1 MIPNDNDVAQA
12 KSLIEAVL
20 NETPQMN
27 IQRKENLNDTIQKEF
42 IAWVQSAQNSDFKCF
57 IS

>member
-20 NETPQMN
+20 NEIT
-27 IQRKENLNDTIQKEF
+27 IDEYSKERK
-42 IAWVQSAQNSDFKCF
+42 FK
-57 IS
+57 